1 MVSDEIRKKIES
13 LSPRER
19 EVFELVCEE
28 LTYKEISKKLHMS
41 ESAVKTH
48 MLTVR
53 SKFGID
59 QLSRRKTAIELNNT
73 YCSALKEIR
82 DQSDKKKATEKESKV
97 EPKPKPQ
104 EKEKAPV
111 KEPEIEKDKEEDK
124 EKEKPKEDVF
134 KKVVKKD
141 DEKAPFEKPEESI
154 DEKKDGYQMKKTD
167 QPEKDRFRTLKT
179 IWRVIAIA
187 AIIFSGYVIYE
198 RFFGP
203 TQIQPTPSVE
213 ESGTEQEEIVI
224 DDPEVLPVDENQPA
238 PDTPEAVIV
247 PDESPTTEPTPPP
260 QPAILFEDNFETGL
274 SEAWEVVSGN
284 PFVVNGMLASDQD
297 TWLFVGD
304 PSWINYSIE
313 YDTQAERISK
323 IYQGFNATAVR
334 VVDFDNMYAGK
345 WTNLETQW
353 FIIENGDWNEIP
365 NSKTEVDWSENIN
378 HRITANGNIIT
389 VYINGIKHFSFVDSK
404 YTQGRVGIMVHDNTQ
419 IDNFK
424 IKEIL
429 DN

>member
-167 QPEKDRFRTLKT
+167 QPGE
-179 IWRVIAIA
+179 
-187 AIIFSGYVIYE
+187 
-198 RFFGP
+198 
-203 TQIQPTPSVE
+203 
-213 ESGTEQEEIVI
+213 
-224 DDPEVLPVDENQPA
+224 
-238 PDTPEAVIV
+238 
-247 PDESPTTEPTPPP
+247 
-260 QPAILFEDNFETGL
+260 
-274 SEAWEVVSGN
+274 
-284 PFVVNGMLASDQD
+284 
-297 TWLFVGD
+297 
-304 PSWINYSIE
+304 
-313 YDTQAERISK
+313 
-323 IYQGFNATAVR
+323 
-334 VVDFDNMYAGK
+334 
-345 WTNLETQW
+345 
-353 FIIENGDWNEIP
+353 
-365 NSKTEVDWSENIN
+365 
-378 HRITANGNIIT
+378 
-389 VYINGIKHFSFVDSK
+389 
-404 YTQGRVGIMVHDNTQ
+404 
-419 IDNFK
+419 
-424 IKEIL
+424 
-429 DN
+429 